1 MLRHW
6 SVHVNGFLF
15 QLKASQGVLS
25 SLLLMLQW
33 YKPKLMVKTHP
44 KGNLAAKIRLL
55 RNVKILL
62 SEVGFGTPGKRC
74 EGSGLC
80 RIYTVTGAKRLDPHP
95 RRVPVILLINA
106 KGNLGIR
113 LNKNDLSEE
122 LHRELFQ
129 GSVFMMEE
137 QFMLPKYFA
146 RKLGVTQYMV
156 PAGSYPLQARGNW
169 LDIVF

>member
-1 MLRHW
+1 
-6 SVHVNGFLF
+6 
-15 QLKASQGVLS
+15 
-25 SLLLMLQW
+25 
-33 YKPKLMVKTHP
+33 MVKTHP

-55 RNVKILL
+55 RNVKILF
-62 SEVGFGTPGKRC
+62 SEVVFGTPGKRC

-80 RIYTVTGAKRLDPHP
+80 RIYTVTGAKRLSQHP
-95 RRVPVILLINA
+95 RRVPVILLVNS
-106 KGNLGIR
+106 KGSLSLR

-122 LHRELFQ
+122 LDGELFQ
-129 GSVFMMEE
+129 GAGFIMEE

-146 RKLGVTQYMV
+146 RKLGVTEYIV

>member
-1 MLRHW
+1 MLKHW
-6 SVHVNGFLF
+6 LVHVYGFLF
-15 QLKASQGVLS
+15 QLNASWDELS
-25 SLLLMLQW
+25 SLLWMLQW
-33 YKPKLMVKTHP
+33 YKPKRMVKTNP

-55 RNVKILL
+55 TNVKILF
-62 SEVGFGTPGKRC
+62 SEVVFGAPGKRC

-95 RRVPVILLINA
+95 RRVPVILLVNT
-106 KGNLGIR
+106 KGSLGLR

-129 GSVFMMEE
+129 GSGFIVEE
-137 QFMLPKYFA
+137 PFMLPKYFA
-146 RKLGVTQYMV
+146 RKLGATQFRV
-156 PAGSYPLQARGNW
+156 PAGVYPLQARGSW